1 MTINVDTFP
10 IGYFYI
16 ISKLNGM
23 ALDIDTSTVIES
35 GSRVVTAVKKEEKP
49 ERDTQL
55 WIHQDGFLTNKFS
68 GLVLDVG
75 KAKTFKA
82 IFTGEEAVY
91 VDKMK
96 DGENAPD
103 QRFGY
108 GEEYLYLLENPQQ
121 VVDIKKANAEAGA
134 SIMIFD
140 RKESPEEGINQLWD
154 IQLADPPKVLDSSD
168 DEEDD
173 SKRARLNAWF
183 GSWFGWGH
191 DKKQRVL
198 QEEELH
204 KAHDKVYKKKKSHL
218 SYEIIAGAVAVEAV
232 KHYMNK
238 QEENGEDVRFKGAK
252 EAIAGFAAAEM
263 VKIFMERGTDD
274 DGDDDD
280 EETKQKKQTVLQRM
294 AVSAATNYY
303 DTKTHQ

>member
-1 MTINVDTFP
+1 MTVDTDSFP

-23 ALDIDTSTVIES
+23 ALDIDTSQPIGS
-35 GSRVVTAVKKEEKP
+35 GSKVVTALKKEQKP

-68 GLVLDVG
+68 GLVLDIG

-96 DGENAPD
+96 TEDSAKD

-108 GEEYLYLLENPQQ
+108 SDEYLYVLSEPNQ
-121 VVDIKKANAEAGA
+121 VVDIRKSNTEEGA
-134 SIMIFD
+134 DIMIFEK
-140 RKESPEEGINQLWD
+140 KENKEEGINQLWD
-154 IQLADPPKVLDSSD
+154 LQLADPPKVLDSSD
-168 DEEDD
+168 EDEDD
-173 SKRARLNAWF
+173 SKRARLSAWF
-183 GSWFGWGH
+183 GSWFGWGN
-191 DKKQRVL
+191 DQKQRVL
-198 QEEELH
+198 NEEELH
-204 KAHDKVYKKKKSHL
+204 KAHEKVYKKKKSHL

-232 KHYMNK
+232 KHYMAK
-238 QEENGEDVRFKGAK
+238 KEEEGEDVHFKGAK

-263 VKIFMERGTDD
+263 VKMFMERGTDD
-274 DGDDDD
+274 DGEDDD
-280 EETKQKKQTVLQRM
+280 ESTKQKKQTLLQKM
-294 AVSAATNYY
+294 AVSAASNYY
-303 DTKTHQ
+303 DSKYK

>member
-23 ALDIDTSTVIES
+23 ALDIDANQAIES
-35 GSRVVTAVKKEEKP
+35 GSKVVTAVKKEDKP

-68 GLVLDVG
+68 GLVLDIG

-96 DGENAPD
+96 EEENAND

-108 GEEYLYLLENPQQ
+108 TNEYLHVLSDPTQ
-121 VVDIKKANAEAGA
+121 VVDIKKSNAEAGA
-134 SIMIFD
+134 DIMIYE
-140 RKESPEEGINQLWD
+140 RKENVEDGINQLWD
-154 IQLADPPKVLDSSD
+154 LQLADPPKVFDSSD

-191 DKKQRVL
+191 ENKQKML

-204 KAHDKVYKKKKSHL
+204 KAHEK
-218 SYEIIAGAVAVEAV
+218 
-232 KHYMNK
+232 
-238 QEENGEDVRFKGAK
+238 
-252 EAIAGFAAAEM
+252 
-263 VKIFMERGTDD
+263 
-274 DGDDDD
+274 
-280 EETKQKKQTVLQRM
+280 
-294 AVSAATNYY
+294 
-303 DTKTHQ
+303 